1 VLAYYRDSDFL
12 TPRDVVGFE
21 LGLGCRFNCAFCNFD
36 LRKLRNPKMSDP
48 ILIADTL
55 NNLNSKYG
63 LETFYI
69 TDDTINESL
78 EKMEVLAEVVSRL
91 NFKPNLAGFCRL
103 DLLENPEQQKLW
115 KKINLAAVFFGIE
128 SFNPEASRI
137 VRKSSRVSSQIE
149 TLKKL
154 RELTPNTFLSAG
166 MIIGLTGD
174 SKEHILQ
181 SMKYV
186 ADNNL
191 LDAMQ
196 YGELGIPD
204 MDTDVFDDYMLSD
217 ISKNPEKFG
226 YEIVGRESTSIP
238 GQSSQALKKWKNEW
252 CDSDA
257 AKDIFYE
264 IYSYLKKYKIGYSDG
279 FEYISFLS
287 LGLIDSE
294 SNEVI
299 KSINNQVIK
308 KAAHSANKYRKEYI
322 EKKKKWFIST

>member
-1 VLAYYRDSDFL
+1 
-12 TPRDVVGFE
+12 
-21 LGLGCRFNCAFCNFD
+21 
-36 LRKLRNPKMSDP
+36 M
-48 ILIADTL
+48 
-55 NNLNSKYG
+55 
-63 LETFYI
+63 
-69 TDDTINESL
+69 
-78 EKMEVLAEVVSRL
+78 
-91 NFKPNLAGFCRL
+91 
-103 DLLENPEQQKLW
+103 
-115 KKINLAAVFFGIE
+115 FFGIE

-252 CDSDA
+252 CDSEA